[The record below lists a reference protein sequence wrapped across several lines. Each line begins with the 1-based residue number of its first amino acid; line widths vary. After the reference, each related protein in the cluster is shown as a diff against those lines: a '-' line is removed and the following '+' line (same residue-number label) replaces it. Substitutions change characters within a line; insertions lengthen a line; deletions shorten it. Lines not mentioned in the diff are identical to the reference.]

1 MNTRLGLSSRMKIA
15 LTIALL
21 VLLSASQTR
30 ACTLALGYFYQ
41 VSALKGRVVGTHN
54 LTYAPRWFRHSF
66 VRTHAKLARDEYR
79 HPWDESSLVKTVET
93 DNQGNF
99 DFGPLKIG
107 HYTLR
112 IDDND
117 LFAVEVKELPRIT
130 ASVTIDV
137 SPIHPDCKRGHEF
150 IVRIR

>member
-54 LTYAPRWFRHSF
+54 LTYAPRWLRHSF
-66 VRTHAKLARDEYR
+66 VRKHAKLALYEYR
-79 HPWDESSLVKTVET
+79 QPWDESSLGKTVQT
-93 DNQGNF
+93 HNQGTV
-99 DFGPLKIG
+99 DFHPLKID
-107 HYTLR
+107 HYTLQ
-112 IDDND
+112 I
-117 LFAVEVKELPRIT
+117 
-130 ASVTIDV
+130 
-137 SPIHPDCKRGHEF
+137 
-150 IVRIR
+150 